1 MDAYVCRV
9 FVGQQKGMEM
19 IAPHAIVNPGL
30 GFFGNFRE
38 QSPLILAITLS
49 TLFSAYVARTHGED
63 IKANQE
69 DIKANQAHIAAS
81 LDVLRANQSSIDLSL
96 TAVKAQQAVLEVNQK
111 AIDANRE
118 AIESMLVDLA
128 DRRNDIDKLI
138 NLASE

>member
-1 MDAYVCRV
+1 
-9 FVGQQKGMEM
+9 M
-19 IAPHAIVNPGL
+19 IAPDTIVNPGL
-30 GFFGNFRE
+30 GFFGNFRK

-69 DIKANQAHIAAS
+69 DIKANQEDIKANQAHITAS

-96 TAVKAQQAVLEVNQK
+96 AAVKAQQAVLEVNQK